1 MSREMKKVK
10 EKFLKLNPFGLLSCI
25 LSVRRF
31 THGRRC
37 HGIEDCILIKKIT
50 SGDTDALEILVRTSY
65 QSIYLFCCRRLNGDP
80 DTAADITQDVFLKLL
95 ENIQSVRKIGKFQNY
110 LLTIAVNTCN
120 NYTKKAKP
128 LYMDLETLE
137 DIEDTDN
144 AFEKIELNEL
154 KAQIQYAINTLP
166 DYQKEVIIL
175 RFYYDL
181 KIREIATIT
190 KASVSTV
197 KSRLQQGI
205 KKLERYL
212 ADFRGGDNV

>member
-1 MSREMKKVK
+1 M
-10 EKFLKLNPFGLLSCI
+10 
-25 LSVRRF
+25 
-31 THGRRC
+31 
-37 HGIEDCILIKKIT
+37 
-50 SGDTDALEILVRTSY
+50 
-65 QSIYLFCCRRLNGDP
+65 NGNP

-190 KASVSTV
+190 KASVSNV

-205 KKLERYL
+205 KNWNDIWLILEEAIMYDPKTKWCIRMVAEL
-212 ADFRGGDNV
+212 

>member
-1 MSREMKKVK
+1 M
-10 EKFLKLNPFGLLSCI
+10 
-25 LSVRRF
+25 
-31 THGRRC
+31 
-37 HGIEDCILIKKIT
+37 
-50 SGDTDALEILVRTSY
+50 
-65 QSIYLFCCRRLNGDP
+65 NGDP

-166 DYQKEVIIL
+166 DYQKEVII
-175 RFYYDL
+175 YDFIMIE
-181 KIREIATIT
+181 IREIATIT

-205 KKLERYL
+205 KNWNDIWLILEEAIMYDPKTKWCIRMVAEL
-212 ADFRGGDNV
+212 

>member
-1 MSREMKKVK
+1 
-10 EKFLKLNPFGLLSCI
+10 
-25 LSVRRF
+25 
-31 THGRRC
+31 
-37 HGIEDCILIKKIT
+37 
-50 SGDTDALEILVRTSY
+50 
-65 QSIYLFCCRRLNGDP
+65 
-80 DTAADITQDVFLKLL
+80 
-95 ENIQSVRKIGKFQNY
+95 
-110 LLTIAVNTCN
+110 
-120 NYTKKAKP
+120 
-128 LYMDLETLE
+128 MDLETLE

-212 ADFRGGDNV
+212 ADFRGGDSISAAFFLDCSNNTHYMCSIISMYPGPMEGSILLSIDNPCSYGSIPCVIRCNRNI

>member
-1 MSREMKKVK
+1 M
-10 EKFLKLNPFGLLSCI
+10 
-25 LSVRRF
+25 
-31 THGRRC
+31 
-37 HGIEDCILIKKIT
+37 
-50 SGDTDALEILVRTSY
+50 
-65 QSIYLFCCRRLNGDP
+65 NGDP

-120 NYTKKAKP
+120 NYYKKAKP
-128 LYMDLETLE
+128 IYMDLETLA
-137 DIEDTDN
+137 DIEVADDT
-144 AFEKIELNEL
+144 FEKIELDEL
-154 KAQIQYAINTLP
+154 KTDVQYAINTLP

-181 KIREIATIT
+181 KIREIANIT
-190 KASVSTV
+190 KVSVSTV

-212 ADFRGGDNV
+212 IDFKGGDNV

>member
-1 MSREMKKVK
+1 MLILMPLMVGTLYVVFKP
-10 EKFLKLNPFGLLSCI
+10 KF
-25 LSVRRF
+25 
-31 THGRRC
+31 
-37 HGIEDCILIKKIT
+37 
-50 SGDTDALEILVRTSY
+50 
-65 QSIYLFCCRRLNGDP
+65 
-80 DTAADITQDVFLKLL
+80 
-95 ENIQSVRKIGKFQNY
+95 NISFDQQ
-110 LLTIAVNTCN
+110 
-120 NYTKKAKP
+120 
-128 LYMDLETLE
+128 
-137 DIEDTDN
+137 
-144 AFEKIELNEL
+144 FEKIELNEL
-154 KAQIQYAINTLP
+154 KAQVQYAINTLP

>member
-1 MSREMKKVK
+1 MPLKKLSLTN
-10 EKFLKLNPFGLLSCI
+10 LK
-25 LSVRRF
+25 R
-31 THGRRC
+31 
-37 HGIEDCILIKKIT
+37 
-50 SGDTDALEILVRTSY
+50 
-65 QSIYLFCCRRLNGDP
+65 
-80 DTAADITQDVFLKLL
+80 KL
-95 ENIQSVRKIGKFQNY
+95 
-110 LLTIAVNTCN
+110 
-120 NYTKKAKP
+120 
-128 LYMDLETLE
+128 
-137 DIEDTDN
+137 
-144 AFEKIELNEL
+144 
-154 KAQIQYAINTLP
+154 QYAINTLP

>member
-1 MSREMKKVK
+1 M
-10 EKFLKLNPFGLLSCI
+10 
-25 LSVRRF
+25 
-31 THGRRC
+31 
-37 HGIEDCILIKKIT
+37 
-50 SGDTDALEILVRTSY
+50 
-65 QSIYLFCCRRLNGDP
+65 NGDP

-144 AFEKIELNEL
+144 AFEKLSLTNL
-154 KAQIQYAINTLP
+154 KRKFNMQSTHYRTI
-166 DYQKEVIIL
+166 KRGHHL

-205 KKLERYL
+205 KNWNDIGLILEEAIMY
-212 ADFRGGDNV
+212 DPKQMVY

>member
-1 MSREMKKVK
+1 M
-10 EKFLKLNPFGLLSCI
+10 I
-25 LSVRRF
+25 VR
-31 THGRRC
+31 
-37 HGIEDCILIKKIT
+37 KY
-50 SGDTDALEILVRTSY
+50 Y

-144 AFEKIELNEL
+144 AFEKLSLTNL
-154 KAQIQYAINTLP
+154 KRKFNMQ
-166 DYQKEVIIL
+166 
-175 RFYYDL
+175 
-181 KIREIATIT
+181 
-190 KASVSTV
+190 STHY
-197 KSRLQQGI
+197 RTI
-205 KKLERYL
+205 KKRSSFY
-212 ADFRGGDNV
+212 DFIMI

>member
-1 MSREMKKVK
+1 MSENIISQFIYFV
-10 EKFLKLNPFGLLSCI
+10 
-25 LSVRRF
+25 V
-31 THGRRC
+31 
-37 HGIEDCILIKKIT
+37 
-50 SGDTDALEILVRTSY
+50 GD
-65 QSIYLFCCRRLNGDP
+65 LNGDP

-154 KAQIQYAINTLP
+154 KSAIQYAINTLP

-181 KIREIATIT
+181 KIREIANHY
-190 KASVSTV
+190 
-197 KSRLQQGI
+197 KS
-205 KKLERYL
+205 
-212 ADFRGGDNV
+212 

>member
-1 MSREMKKVK
+1 M
-10 EKFLKLNPFGLLSCI
+10 
-25 LSVRRF
+25 
-31 THGRRC
+31 
-37 HGIEDCILIKKIT
+37 
-50 SGDTDALEILVRTSY
+50 
-65 QSIYLFCCRRLNGDP
+65 NGDP

-120 NYTKKAKP
+120 NYYKKAKP
-128 LYMDLETLE
+128 MYMDLETLA
-137 DIEDTDN
+137 DIEVADN
-144 AFEKIELNEL
+144 TFEKIELDEL
-154 KAQIQYAINTLP
+154 KTDVQYAINTLP

-181 KIREIATIT
+181 KIREIANIT
-190 KASVSTV
+190 KVSVSTV

-212 ADFRGGDNV
+212 IDFKGGDNV